1 MYAHERAYVHERT
14 HARGGGGGC
23 ACASACACR
32 RPLLFAPNWPTPPR
46 SSQVGNLLLFPQ
58 IYGPG
63 CLNIMAQHLPPPGF
77 GDAFVNNTCILS
89 DAGQDAVSLYPDA
102 LQPPA
107 EFGARLALG
116 GNAFLARN
124 ASTRFQGPGDAVDYR
139 AWQAQGYDASSA
151 VSGDVPDAPT
161 VISWARALLL
171 AGEGEAAAREVRAG

>member
-1 MYAHERAYVHERT
+1 
-14 HARGGGGGC
+14 
-23 ACASACACR
+23 
-32 RPLLFAPNWPTPPR
+32 
-46 SSQVGNLLLFPQ
+46 
-58 IYGPG
+58 
-63 CLNIMAQHLPPPGF
+63 MAQHLPPPGF

-161 VISWARALLL
+161 VIAWARALLL
-171 AGEGEAAAREVRAG
+171 AGGEEEGEVVARGSRAG